1 MNMLN
6 PLLVLTSVCIYT
18 ERERQS
24 EFKRINCKLEVET
37 LVNEDIEWYPVE
49 GFIGREPGLQQ

>member
-37 LVNEDIEWYPVE
+37 LVNEDVEWYPVE
-49 GFIGREPGLQQ
+49 GFIG